1 MPELWTALE
10 KKLGMLHGP
19 KDGWPEIRKGVYPLK
34 SQVSK
39 PRTCAFGPV
48 RSRIEIL
55 TTSKLGGGD
64 PEFRP
69 RQPSRFTYPVLF
81 PRWAES
87 LSRNAQW
94 FPLILWAWLKNW

>member
-1 MPELWTALE
+1 MLVRVASRFDFPVGGKTEETMPELWTALE

-55 TTSKLGGGD
+55 
-64 PEFRP
+64 R
-69 RQPSRFTYPVLF
+69 VC
-81 PRWAES
+81 
-87 LSRNAQW
+87 
-94 FPLILWAWLKNW
+94 LKKKTWVFLEP